1 MSAAGGGADAGLSGM
16 GTTIGRTT
24 STATRTIGPTTDR
37 MRIIVPMPTNARLMR
52 IIRMRIAQSH
62 IILILRNRG
71 RLGAKRAMSLWSR
84 SVGCTT
90 G

>member
-1 MSAAGGGADAGLSGM
+1 
-16 GTTIGRTT
+16 
-24 STATRTIGPTTDR
+24 
-37 MRIIVPMPTNARLMR
+37 MPTNARLMR

-62 IILILRNRG
+62 IILILRTRG